1 MSPAVNSV
9 PAQRGV
15 GYPPDLLG
23 AAVQP
28 DGLAVLDPP
37 AELGGDDH
45 LVADGGQGLA
55 EEFLVEIGA
64 VYLGGVEEGDP
75 EVYRG
80 AEDRDHGLPVAGVG
94 PVALGHTHGSESDG
108 RDLQALPEG
117 ARMHVR
123 VSFAWRCVRAAAG
136 S

>member
-37 AELGGDDH
+37 AKLGGDDH
-45 LVADGGQGLA
+45 LVAEGSECLA
-55 EEFLVEIGA
+55 DEILVEVGT
-64 VYLGGVEEGDP
+64 VCLGGVEEGDA
-75 EVYRG
+75 EFDRA

-94 PVALGHTHGSESDG
+94 PVALGHAHGAEADG
-108 RDLQALPEG
+108 RDLQALAEG
-117 ARMHVR
+117 SR
-123 VSFAWRCVRAAAG
+123 VHRSPFL
-136 S
+136 